1 MVGGPRV
8 FDFLWGRRE
17 VRAPSLPCELRL
29 AILRGELKLTGR
41 GAGNSNRNPTGL
53 PDDDSSSRTEKYGD
67 TFLRWQAV
75 SVSRV

>member
-1 MVGGPRV
+1 MGV
-8 FDFLWGRRE
+8 FDFWWCRRE

-29 AILRGELKLTGR
+29 AILRGELKLTDR
-41 GAGNSNRNPTGL
+41 DAGNSNRNPTGL
-53 PDDDSSSRTEKYGD
+53 PNDNSASRIEKYVD